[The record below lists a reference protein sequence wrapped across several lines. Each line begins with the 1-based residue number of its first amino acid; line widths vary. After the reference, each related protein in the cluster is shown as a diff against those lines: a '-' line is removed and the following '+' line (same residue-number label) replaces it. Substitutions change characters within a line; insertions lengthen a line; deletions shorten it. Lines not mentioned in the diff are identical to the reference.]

1 MAWNSFSL
9 CSGSRDRSILQRDVR
24 SPDQHVRK
32 MVGHRQE
39 VCGLRWSPDE
49 HHLASGGNDNR
60 LVVWRN
66 GYDVPVHR
74 FTQHTAAVKA
84 IAWSPHQHGLLASG
98 GGTADQKIRFWNTL
112 TSQPLQCIDTKSQV
126 RNTIPPAFF
135 QSRTLTGC
143 TYNPSVCPLSRSPA
157 LPLSRSLKSIASYLI
172 YAGLRTIRCLVNHDS
187 R

>member
-1 MAWNSFSL
+1 M
-9 CSGSRDRSILQRDVR
+9 
-24 SPDQHVRK
+24 
-32 MVGHRQE
+32 
-39 VCGLRWSPDE
+39 CGLRWSPDE

-135 QSRTLTGC
+135 SIEDPDGVHLQ
-143 TYNPSVCPLSRSPA
+143 PISVSSLSLSRSPA